1 MTNLIPVDCPLCGS
15 HSHKLLFRRK
25 DHRLQVTDELFDIV
39 RCRDCG
45 LAYVNPRP
53 DDEAIK
59 KYYTDEFYDADRAPE
74 EALISIKPRLDG
86 MYSHVAD
93 LQPGRVLDIGC
104 FKGEFLETMRR
115 HGWCV
120 NGVELHARPPNLFNI
135 DIHYGPIELAP
146 YEPASFD
153 LITIW
158 AVLEHVLDPRGI
170 LMACRRLLK
179 PGGRLVV
186 LVPNFNSL
194 PGRYMQ
200 HDDVPRHITMFTKA
214 TLYRL
219 LDETGFQ
226 PTRFHCGQEVY
237 SGTVRG
243 ALNYAFKLLNGESLS
258 DVVAQ
263 ARQPAR
269 WVEFC
274 WQLHGK
280 DSKWMKRVDGW
291 DQKLYAKFD
300 RVMDRLGIGFIMT
313 VHAAPK

>member
-1 MTNLIPVDCPLCGS
+1 MTAMENIDCSLCGS
-15 HSHKLLFRRK
+15 ARSRLLFRRK
-25 DHRLQVTDELFDIV
+25 DHRLQVTEELFDVV

-45 LAYVNPRP
+45 MVYVNPRP
-53 DDEAIK
+53 DEEAIK
-59 KYYTDEFYDADRAPE
+59 QYYTNEFYDAERAPE
-74 EALISIKPRLDG
+74 DALVSIKPRLDG
-86 MYSHVAD
+86 MYGHVRD
-93 LQPGRVLDIGC
+93 LPPGTLLDVGC

-115 HGWCV
+115 HGWEV
-120 NGVELHARPPNLFNI
+120 HGVELHARPPNLFNL

-146 YEPASFD
+146 FASASFD

-170 LMACRRLLK
+170 LTACRRLLK
-179 PGGRLVV
+179 PDGRLIV

-219 LDETGFQ
+219 LRETGFR
-226 PTRFHCGQEVY
+226 PVKFHCGQEVY

-243 ALNYAFKLLNGESLS
+243 LMNYVFKQLNGEELS
-258 DVVAQ
+258 DIVAQ

-269 WVEFC
+269 WYEFC
-274 WQLHGK
+274 CQLHGK
-280 DSKWMKRVDGW
+280 DNDWMKRVDQW
-291 DQKLYAKFD
+291 DQKLYYRFD
-300 RVMDRLGIGFIMT
+300 RVIDSLGLGFIMT
-313 VHAAPK
+313 VHAVPA